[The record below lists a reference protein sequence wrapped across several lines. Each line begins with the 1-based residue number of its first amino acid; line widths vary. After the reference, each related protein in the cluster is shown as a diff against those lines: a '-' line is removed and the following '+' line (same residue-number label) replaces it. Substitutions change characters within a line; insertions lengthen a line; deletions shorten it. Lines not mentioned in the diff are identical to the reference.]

1 MMRIRI
7 HLLACLLAL
16 VAPLAMLATAC
27 GSTGNKESSGV
38 EKIDFGKTRDGVA
51 VEQYV
56 LRNANGV
63 VARVMTYGATMTD
76 LIVPD
81 RNGRMASVV
90 LGFDRL
96 DGYLGNEPYFG
107 ATVGRVANRIA
118 GGTFELNGR
127 TYRLATNNGPNHL
140 HGGLRGFD
148 KVVWRAEPQ
157 ANAGDPSVTFTYRSP
172 DGEEGYPGN
181 LSVSVT
187 YTLTRQNEIR
197 LDYSATTDTATP
209 VNLTNHAYFNLA
221 GEDSGTILDHDM
233 TIAADEFTPVD
244 ATLIPTG
251 QILPVRGTPM
261 DFTTPTRIGARID
274 QVPGPPP
281 GGYDHNYVL
290 RPHTELTPAARLH
303 DVKSGRVMD
312 VLTTEPGVQFYSGNF
327 LDGTIR
333 GRSGV
338 PYVKHAG
345 LCLETQ
351 HFPDSVHRA
360 NFPSTILQ
368 PGQRFTSRTIYR
380 FSAK

>member
-1 MMRIRI
+1 M
-7 HLLACLLAL
+7 
-16 VAPLAMLATAC
+16 
-27 GSTGNKESSGV
+27 
-38 EKIDFGKTRDGVA
+38 EKIDFGKTRDGVS

-63 VARVMTYGATMTD
+63 VAKVMTYGATMTD

-96 DGYLGNEPYFG
+96 DGYLARQPYFG

-118 GGTFELNGR
+118 GGRFELNGR
-127 TYRLATNNGPNHL
+127 TYTLATNNGPNHL

-148 KVVWRAEPQ
+148 KVVWRAEPR
-157 ANAGDPSVTFTYRSP
+157 AGAGDPSVTFTYRSP

-187 YTLTRQNEIR
+187 YTLTGQNEIR
-197 LDYSATTDTATP
+197 LDYLATTDAATP

-221 GEDSGTILDHDM
+221 GEGSGTIFDHEM
-233 TIAADEFTPVD
+233 MIAADEFTPVD

-251 QILPVRGTPM
+251 EILPVGGTPM
-261 DFTTPTRIGARID
+261 DFTTPVRIGARIE
-274 QVPGPPP
+274 QVPGSAP

-290 RPHTELTPAARLH
+290 RPHTELAFAARLR
-303 DVKSGRVMD
+303 DAKSGRVME

-327 LDGTIR
+327 LDGTLR

-351 HFPDSVHRA
+351 HFPDSVHHA

-368 PGQRFTSRTIYR
+368 PGQRYTSRTVYR